1 MQVNVLNNY
10 YAKNNIKPELGQE
23 KVVNHTFSDVLQDS
37 LQSNSAKQVKD
48 SFAYSSKTTEVGEF
62 KGTYPERLEQIHR
75 LNEQTDWNAL
85 SDVEKVKL
93 FESRYDRA
101 FGDMDVIRSD
111 LYYEYLSSHE
121 VIKDDYGQEMDKYFG
136 GNGKDGLVEL
146 KKPYSQCRREANYG
160 SLSDE
165 EIRAIIQS
173 KYGKSNSMESK
184 FVMLSELGENG
195 VMKPEEHELRSCI
208 RLQIFEKVEDANKF
222 MLYGTGMK
230 ITDHPRFLDMF
241 MSCAK
246 GIGDSKNYTPNW
258 TQVIDIAKG
267 MLHPA
272 KDAEGNAYLNEI
284 RKGMDD
290 FLDEILKR
298 DL

>member
-37 LQSNSAKQVKD
+37 LQSNSAKQVRD

-101 FGDMDVIRSD
+101 FGDMDVIRSN
-111 LYYEYLSSHE
+111 LYYCYSTRHE
-121 VIKDDYGQEMDKYFG
+121 EINDDYYEEMDKYFG
-136 GNGKDGLVEL
+136 DNGKGGLVEL
-146 KKPYSQCRREANYG
+146 KKPFSQCRREANYG
-160 SLSDE
+160 ALSDS
-165 EIRAIIQS
+165 EIRASIQK
-173 KYGKSNSMESK
+173 KYAHSNSMESK
-184 FVMLSELGENG
+184 CLMFTEFLENG
-195 VMKPEEHELRSCI
+195 VIKPAEGELWSCI
-208 RLQIFEKVEDANKF
+208 ELQIFSRVEDANKF

-230 ITDHPRFLDMF
+230 ISDHPRFLDMF

-267 MLHPA
+267 MFHPA
-272 KDAEGNAYLNEI
+272 KDADGNAYLNEI

>member
-1 MQVNVLNNY
+1 M
-10 YAKNNIKPELGQE
+10 
-23 KVVNHTFSDVLQDS
+23 F
-37 LQSNSAKQVKD
+37 
-48 SFAYSSKTTEVGEF
+48 TEF
-62 KGTYPERLEQIHR
+62 L
-75 LNEQTDWNAL
+75 
-85 SDVEKVKL
+85 
-93 FESRYDRA
+93 
-101 FGDMDVIRSD
+101 
-111 LYYEYLSSHE
+111 
-121 VIKDDYGQEMDKYFG
+121 
-136 GNGKDGLVEL
+136 
-146 KKPYSQCRREANYG
+146 
-160 SLSDE
+160 
-165 EIRAIIQS
+165 
-173 KYGKSNSMESK
+173 
-184 FVMLSELGENG
+184 ENG
-195 VMKPEEHELRSCI
+195 VIKPAEGELWSCI
-208 RLQIFEKVEDANKF
+208 ELQIFSRVEDANKF

>member
-75 LNEQTDWNAL
+75 LNEQTD
-85 SDVEKVKL
+85 
-93 FESRYDRA
+93 
-101 FGDMDVIRSD
+101 
-111 LYYEYLSSHE
+111 
-121 VIKDDYGQEMDKYFG
+121 
-136 GNGKDGLVEL
+136 NGKGGLVEL
-146 KKPYSQCRREANYG
+146 KKPFSQCRREANYG
-160 SLSDE
+160 ALSDS
-165 EIRAIIQS
+165 EIRASIQK
-173 KYGKSNSMESK
+173 KYAHSNSMESK
-184 FVMLSELGENG
+184 CLMFTEFLENG
-195 VMKPEEHELRSCI
+195 VIKPAEGELWSCI
-208 RLQIFEKVEDANKF
+208 ELQIFSRVEDANKF

-230 ITDHPRFLDMF
+230 ISDHPRFLDMF